1 MKVSAAGRKAIAA
14 HEGVRLKA
22 YPDPA
27 TDGEPWTIGVGHT
40 SAAGPPRVYKGMTIT
55 ADECDEILSR
65 DLATFERAV
74 EKAVT
79 VPLNQNQFDALVS
92 FTFNVGAGNL
102 QKSTLLRKL
111 NARNYRGA
119 ADQFAA
125 WNKAAGKVM
134 AGLTRRRAEERE
146 LFLKPPAPVMTT
158 ISSPGIEVERL
169 PKAPYPTPL
178 DKPQPA
184 SASMT
189 HTLSVGE
196 LPDQTHGV
204 ATEPAPPRRTLLQR
218 LSSIFR
224 N

>member
-14 HEGVRLKA
+14 HEGVRLTA

-27 TDGEPWTIGVGHT
+27 TRGEPFTIGVGHT
-40 SAAGPPRVYKGMTIT
+40 SAAGPPKVYKGMTIT

-74 EKAVT
+74 EKLVT

-111 NARNYRGA
+111 NAGDYRGA
-119 ADQFAA
+119 ADQFSV

-134 AGLTRRRAEERE
+134 KGLTTRRADEQA
-146 LFLKPPAPVMTT
+146 LFLKPATAPELRKATPPSVEPRVIPPPQDPPPAVIVSDVP
-158 ISSPGIEVERL
+158 L
-169 PKAPYPTPL
+169 PKPGFWSRFF
-178 DKPQPA
+178 
-184 SASMT
+184 SAFSKR
-189 HTLSVGE
+189 V
-196 LPDQTHGV
+196 
-204 ATEPAPPRRTLLQR
+204 
-218 LSSIFR
+218 SS
-224 N
+224 

>member
-27 TDGEPWTIGVGHT
+27 TGGEPFTIGVGHT
-40 SAAGPPRVYKGMTIT
+40 SAAGLPKVYKGLTIT

-102 QKSTLLRKL
+102 QKSTLLKKL
-111 NARNYRGA
+111 NAGDYRGA
-119 ADQFAA
+119 ADQFGA

-134 AGLTRRRAEERE
+134 AGLTKRRADERA
-146 LFLKPPAPVMTT
+146 LFLKPVPANTPDAVPV
-158 ISSPGIEVERL
+158 EDL
-169 PKAPYPTPL
+169 PTAPAEPTPATMRIEPIP
-178 DKPQPA
+178 KGFWA
-184 SASMT
+184 RFIAAFT
-189 HTLSVGE
+189 KR
-196 LPDQTHGV
+196 V
-204 ATEPAPPRRTLLQR
+204 A
-218 LSSIFR
+218 
-224 N
+224 